1 MLEIIALIWLW
12 RVNGAN
18 ARAKG
23 QRAGKYRIITFALW
37 FGLEFLGS
45 FIGVTLCSILSPG
58 MNSFMIAYV
67 LGVLGAALGGFLS
80 YQIAKNCPQKH
91 STENQM
97 YSANVPQTAY
107 TYNQLASAQAEQAE
121 MLKMPATIRIIEQLG
136 GYGAQRD
143 QFYLNGQPLCSLA
156 PGMGYE
162 FKSNHVKHII
172 TIGTPYCDAADTL
185 HSVRFIASENGVI
198 EVHAAAGK
206 LIPELFKNYIS

>member
-1 MLEIIALIWLW
+1 MLEIIALVWLW

-23 QRAGKYRIITFALW
+23 QRAAKYRIITFVLW
-37 FGLEFLGS
+37 FGLEIFGVFVGETICRDSIMVAYILG
-45 FIGVTLCSILSPG
+45 I
-58 MNSFMIAYV
+58 
-67 LGVLGAALGGFLS
+67 LGAVLGGFLS
-80 YQIAKNCPQKH
+80 YHIAKNCPQKH
-91 STENQM
+91 ASENQM
-97 YSANVPQTAY
+97 YTADAPQMS
-107 TYNQLASAQAEQAE
+107 YNNPNLTLEQNE
-121 MLKMPATIRIIEQLG
+121 VLKEPATIRIIEQLG
-136 GYGAQRD
+136 GYGAEKD
-143 QFYLNGQPLCSLA
+143 QFYLNGQPICALA

-172 TIGTPYCDAADTL
+172 TIGTPYCDATDKL